1 MDAVVLIAGGRNKG
15 LDLGELASLRSQ
27 LRAVVAIGDASEDVI
42 EIFRGDLP
50 VTIANSMEDAV
61 SLAFDY
67 AVRFRA
73 DVVLSPACASFDWY
87 SNYVE
92 RGDDFKHT
100 VGELNERRE
109 VT

>member
-1 MDAVVLIAGGRNKG
+1 MRQ
-15 LDLGELASLRSQ
+15 EESASSGSSYWRRFAKMS
-27 LRAVVAIGDASEDVI
+27 SKS
-42 EIFRGDLP
+42 FRGDLP

-92 RGDDFKHT
+92 RG
-100 VGELNERRE
+100 GRI
-109 VT
+109 